1 MEGRMS
7 NNRFLEGI
15 CHSTRGDPMAAPVLP
30 RNKQNQIFRFMHC
43 AECRAD
49 LDSGRGRG
57 SMKYYARVNVGITPH
72 GFQVWCVRHNRD
84 VCHMTPKE
92 LGEVLLQAMGSEGAA

>member
-1 MEGRMS
+1 M
-7 NNRFLEGI
+7 
-15 CHSTRGDPMAAPVLP
+15 DAPIIP
-30 RNKQNQIFRFMHC
+30 RNHENQIFMFMHC

-49 LDSGRGRG
+49 LETGRGRG
-57 SMKYYARVNVGITPH
+57 SPKTYARFNVGITPH

-92 LGEVLLQAMGSEGAA
+92 LGEVLLQAMGSGGAA